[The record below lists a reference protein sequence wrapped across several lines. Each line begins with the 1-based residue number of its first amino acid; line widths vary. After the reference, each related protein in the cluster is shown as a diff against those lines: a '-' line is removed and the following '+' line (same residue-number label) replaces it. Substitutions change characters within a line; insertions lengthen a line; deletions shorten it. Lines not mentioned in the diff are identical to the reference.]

1 MVKVIGSQSGRIF
14 MAGNDG
20 NMYELYYR
28 STESPWGAVFGTG
41 RTHKCRKINHSAW
54 NWKLVHLVPPFLQT
68 MLDVNDSLIDLTVD
82 DLRNVLY
89 SISARGVLS
98 AFYLG
103 SDSNATSPPIVREM
117 KLFEEIQKFL
127 SYQLPPESSPH
138 ASVFRDIRS
147 MSIIGLH
154 IVPLTE
160 SRTVHLMVMLNNGI
174 RIYLRLISADR
185 TSYSPGYGMGGNRP
199 PIGVE
204 IVYLRNPP
212 SPDAIR

>member
-1 MVKVIGSQSGRIF
+1 

-20 NMYELYYR
+20 NMYELYYK

-103 SDSNATSPPIVREM
+103 ADSNATSPPIVREM

-154 IVPLTE
+154 IVPNEGTDNYVTHPSKYHSQTSLYHYKPQIQ
-160 SRTVHLMVMLNNGI
+160 HL
-174 RIYLRLISADR
+174 
-185 TSYSPGYGMGGNRP
+185 
-199 PIGVE
+199 
-204 IVYLRNPP
+204 
-212 SPDAIR
+212 